1 METGGLNG
9 AKTVNRVEKL
19 SSMVTDVTTE
29 FAQLRSDNAILKV
42 HIRDLQDLLAAQS
55 SMEAAARTR
64 LPNQGLCHTRTSLQ
78 TINILN
84 R

>member
-1 METGGLNG
+1 
-9 AKTVNRVEKL
+9 
-19 SSMVTDVTTE
+19 MVTDMTTE
-29 FAQLRSDNAILKV
+29 FPQLRSDNAILEV

-55 SMEAAARTR
+55 NMEAVA

-78 TINILN
+78 TINFLN